1 MIGTDVMKFFHTPPA
16 KGTLQ
21 NARQSAVEPV
31 ADSEGIE
38 INRNLKLQRTRITT
52 LAPKSQT
59 GCGHLRLGSIN
70 LFILISFIILIGNSS
85 FALDSTDVLPR
96 GVNSPSVRA
105 AKVSGIDANFS
116 NSGSLLSLHDTL
128 SVEVDSRAMVQ
139 RAPETQTLINVLNS
153 FGQGRYGD
161 QLSLG
166 TLHINSKPEIEYTAI
181 VHAWGLTN
189 RWTLGFGL
197 PAIKYKNTVALSEEG
212 SNIPLFQQAFGGM
225 DAALD
230 SGLARAAS
238 TSLVTEFAGQL
249 SSKGYR
255 PLESKSESLWG
266 DLQIVSLYQVLKS
279 KLAAVTHKLTLTLP
293 TGKKEDPNDLVD
305 LDLFGR
311 GAIENQ
317 IVGSYELVKNWSI
330 NARLGVQVLLPD
342 QTMKRVPLNE
352 QDILPDQAG
361 LESVNRQMVLGN
373 SAAGSINWD
382 LTKFFNLGMG
392 YEFKNKSTQKYSG
405 NSSRY
410 YEGLSKNSDTEA
422 HLSRFGMGFSTVKA
436 YQAKKFALPFILGL
450 ELSDTFAGKNVPRE
464 TRSELSMTL
473 FY

>member
-1 MIGTDVMKFFHTPPA
+1 MKFFHTQPA
-16 KGTLQ
+16 KGTSK
-21 NARQSAVEPV
+21 NAKHSSVAPV
-31 ADSEGIE
+31 WASEEIE
-38 INRNLKLQRTRITT
+38 INRDLKMQALEAMI
-52 LAPKSQT
+52 LASKSQN
-59 GCGHLRLGSIN
+59 GFGDLRLGSIH
-70 LFILISFIILIGNSS
+70 LLILISILMFFGSSS
-85 FALDSTDVLPR
+85 FALDSTDVLPK
-96 GVNSPSVRA
+96 GVNSPSLRA
-105 AKVSGIDANFS
+105 ARVSGIDASFS

-128 SVEVDSRAMVQ
+128 SVEVDSRAMIQ
-139 RAPETQTLINVLNS
+139 RVPETQTLVNVLNS

-166 TLHINSKPEIEYTAI
+166 ALHINSKPEIEYTAI
-181 VHAWGLTN
+181 IHAWGLSD

-197 PAIKYKNTVALSEEG
+197 PAIKYKNTVALSQEG

-225 DAALD
+225 DTALD

-238 TSLVTEFAGQL
+238 TSLVSEFSGQL

-266 DLQIVSLYQVLKS
+266 DLQIVSLYQILKS

-317 IVGSYELVKNWSI
+317 LVGSYEIVRNWSV
-330 NARLGVQVLLPD
+330 NARIGLQVLLPD
-342 QTMKRVPLNE
+342 QAMKRVPLNE

-382 LTKFFNLGMG
+382 LTKFFNLGVG

-405 NSSRY
+405 NSNRF
-410 YEGLSKNSDTEA
+410 YEGLSKNSETEA
-422 HLSRFGMGFSTVKA
+422 HLSRLGMGFSTVKA
-436 YQAKKFALPFILGL
+436 YQAKQFALPFILGL